1 MTTDEF
7 MALCDGIVCDCKLRS
22 KPTYEVE
29 KVNIHDRLAD
39 ASLERMPYRGVLD
52 LRTGFIYLSEIDT
65 SRDESSYFYILEKIT
80 EHFNESV
87 KEVAA
92 WSNSVWNDVIRF
104 VKSLP
109 EYPRMNAFELEEFR
123 KKERER
129 ARAAKRLRDLGVT
142 LSVKDNDLEIS
153 NYEGVIDHIN
163 TLVTRI
169 GGYEGLRLL
178 LEELPFEASFGRFLL
193 PHQGN
198 LPMMSMVEPEVPYGY
213 LFNLFLKCLSI
224 DSLSKDAKKD
234 FEELKLVATDLCL
247 ALYNSQKMDIWND
260 IARMSTDMVNLMHE
274 LVIRYDI
281 YTLPQ
286 TGSTFT
292 ADWCRFLTK
301 WVKRNARCTPML
313 RSFVE
318 CHNRLMNI
326 CLSASQKGKCTI
338 ISLTSKEGKLIK
350 DIPEAFQT
358 YFIKEAASLNKD
370 FDMPNDFLKVDYM
383 MHPIYRKGDTY
394 VLLPTPLGVWCWFES
409 LKRGIVKLEGNIGKE
424 IGLAMEEFI
433 HNKMLSHG
441 ITSHTGNYSFEAVEG
456 ECDFLIQAKKGD
468 LLIESK
474 KKSFSRNALEGDD
487 HFIWSELY
495 DFIYS
500 QMQCVRTEY
509 GVRKHSPLELT
520 DKKGN
525 RYSYTWQ
532 PQYENDEGTLRDRY
546 ISKITMTLKEY
557 GPMQDNILVAQL
569 MENLI
574 GKHIDSA
581 FPAAHYTKRE
591 IDDFKK
597 YFAMVNDTLDTMT
610 DYYTKLGADNPAF
623 HCRFYSM
630 EQLYH
635 LIRRSNN
642 ADDLHR
648 EIAEV
653 YGSTGTQNVWNEL
666 ALRSLMGIGNETRM

>member
-7 MALCDGIVCDCKLRS
+7 IVLCDGIVCKSNLQIN
-22 KPTYEVE
+22 PAYAEE
-29 KVNIHDRLAD
+29 KVRIHDRLAD
-39 ASLERMPYRGVLD
+39 TSLEQMPYSDVQKLK
-52 LRTGFIYLSEIDT
+52 TGFIYLSEIDD
-65 SRDESSYFYILEKIT
+65 SHDYSSYFYILERIT
-80 EHFNESV
+80 EHFNASV
-87 KEVAA
+87 KNVAS
-92 WSNSVWNDVIRF
+92 WSNIVWSDVIQF

-109 EYPRMNAFELEEFR
+109 EYPRTNAFVHEEFL
-123 KKERER
+123 KPERER
-129 ARAAKRLRDLGVT
+129 ARAAKRLKRFGVT
-142 LSVKDNDLEIS
+142 ITIKDNDLEIT
-153 NYEGVIDHIN
+153 NTDGAIDYIN
-163 TLVTRI
+163 TLAGSI
-169 GGYEGLRLL
+169 GGCEGLRMLL
-178 LEELPFEASFGRFLL
+178 KELPFEASFGRYLL

-213 LFNLFLKCLSI
+213 LFNIFLKHLSI
-224 DSLSKDAKKD
+224 DCSCIEANKN
-234 FEELKLVATDLCL
+234 FEELKSVTTDLCL
-247 ALYNSQKMDIWND
+247 ALYNAQKANIWND
-260 IARMSTDMVNLMHE
+260 IARMSTDIVSLMHE

-286 TGSTFT
+286 TGASFT
-292 ADWCRFLTK
+292 TDWCRFLTK
-301 WVKRNARCTPML
+301 WVKRNPRCTPML

-318 CHNRLMNI
+318 CHNRLMNV
-326 CLSASQKGKCTI
+326 CLSAAHKDKCII
-338 ISLTSKEGKLIK
+338 ISSTSKEGKLIRNTPHTFQSYIIK
-350 DIPEAFQT
+350 DG
-358 YFIKEAASLNKD
+358 ASLNVG
-370 FDMPNDFLKVDYM
+370 FDMPNHILKVDYM

-394 VLLPTPLGVWCWFES
+394 VVLPTSLGAWCWFES
-409 LKRGIVKLEGNIGKE
+409 LKRGIVRMEGNIANE

-433 HNKMLSHG
+433 RNKMLSHG
-441 ITSHTGNYSFEAVEG
+441 IIAHTGEYSFDDIEG

-495 DFIYS
+495 DFLYS

-520 DKKGN
+520 DKNGN
-525 RYSYTWQ
+525 MYSYTWH
-532 PQYENDEGTLRDRY
+532 PQYLNSEGVLCDRC
-546 ISKITMTLKEY
+546 ISKVTMTLKEY
-557 GPMQDNILVAQL
+557 GPMQDSILVTEL
-569 MENLI
+569 IENLI
-574 GKHIDSA
+574 GKHINST
-581 FPAAHYTKRE
+581 FPTALYSQSE

-597 YFAMVNDTLDTMT
+597 YFSRVNDTLNAMT
-610 DYYTKLGADNPAF
+610 DYYTKLCVKNPAF

-653 YGSTGTQNVWNEL
+653 YVSSGTQNFWNEL
-666 ALRSLMGIGNETRM
+666 VLRLHMGI

>member
-1 MTTDEF
+1 MTTDDF
-7 MALCDGIVCDCKLRS
+7 IVLCDGISCESKLQI
-22 KPTYEVE
+22 KPTYEEE
-29 KVNIHDRLAD
+29 KVHIHDRLAD
-39 ASLERMPYRGVLD
+39 ASLERMPYREVLN
-52 LRTGFIYLSEIDT
+52 LRTGFIYLSEIDD
-65 SRDESSYFYILEKIT
+65 SRDYSSYFYILEKIT
-80 EHFNESV
+80 EHFNASV

-92 WSNSVWNDVIRF
+92 WSNVIWYDVIQF

-109 EYPRMNAFELEEFR
+109 EYPRTNAFKLEEFR

-129 ARAAKRLRDLGVT
+129 ARAAIRLRSFGAALT
-142 LSVKDNDLEIS
+142 VKDNDLEIS

-163 TLVTRI
+163 TLVRRI
-169 GGYEGLRLL
+169 GGSEGLRLL
-178 LEELPFEASFGRFLL
+178 LEELPFEASFGRYLL

-198 LPMMSMVEPEVPYGY
+198 LPMMSMVEPELPYGY

-224 DSLSKDAKKD
+224 DCSSKDAKKD
-234 FEELKLVATDLCL
+234 FEELKHVATDLCL
-247 ALYNSQKMDIWND
+247 ALYDSQKMDIWND
-260 IARMSTDMVNLMHE
+260 ITRMSTDMVNLMHE

-286 TGSTFT
+286 TGTSFT

-301 WVKRNARCTPML
+301 WVKCNARCTPML
-313 RSFVE
+313 ESFVE
-318 CHNRLMNI
+318 FHNRLMNV
-326 CLSASQKGKCTI
+326 CLSASHKDKCSI
-338 ISLTSKEGKLIK
+338 LSLTSKKGKLIRG
-350 DIPEAFQT
+350 IPQAFQT
-358 YFIKEAASLNKD
+358 YIIKDAASLNVG
-370 FDMPNDFLKVDYM
+370 FDKPNDYLKVDYM

-409 LKRGIVKLEGNIGKE
+409 LKRGIVRMEGNIGKE

-433 HNKMLSHG
+433 RNKMLSHG
-441 ITSHTGNYSFEAVEG
+441 ITSHTGNYSFEDIDG

-495 DFIYS
+495 DFLYS

-525 RYSYTWQ
+525 RYPYTWQ
-532 PQYENDEGTLRDRY
+532 PQYANDEGELRDRC
-546 ISKITMTLKEY
+546 ISKVTMTLKEY

-569 MENLI
+569 IENLL

-597 YFAMVNDTLDTMT
+597 YFEMVNNTLDTMT
-610 DYYTKLGADNPAF
+610 DYYIKIGTKNPAF

-653 YGSTGTQNVWNEL
+653 YVSTGTQNFWNEL
-666 ALRSLMGIGNETRM
+666 EFRMRMRLGKEIN